1 MTALDLAAAFID
13 EDTDATLTHTLFIGQ
28 GDVGL
33 ADAPRHFAH
42 VGIALHHGLVQE
54 LFLVLEHLL
63 LDDILIE
70 DLVVELEWLLVYKLV
85 IEAFTVGGLDDVTLR
100 VDTVL
105 VADLSWS
112 LVLTLELLFLLDSVI
127 MVVDQAARR

>member
-1 MTALDLAAAFID
+1 M
-13 EDTDATLTHTLFIGQ
+13 
-28 GDVGL
+28 
-33 ADAPRHFAH
+33 
-42 VGIALHHGLVQE
+42 QE

-70 DLVVELEWLLVYKLV
+70 DLIVELKRLLVYKLV
-85 IEAFTVGGLDDVTLR
+85 IQAFTVSGLDDVTLR

-105 VADLSWS
+105 VSDLSRS